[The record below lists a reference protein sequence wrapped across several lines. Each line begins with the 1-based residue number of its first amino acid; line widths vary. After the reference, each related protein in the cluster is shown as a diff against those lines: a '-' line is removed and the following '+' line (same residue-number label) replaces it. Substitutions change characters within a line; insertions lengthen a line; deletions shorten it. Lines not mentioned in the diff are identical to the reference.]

1 MFIILGRNE
10 EVLTSVEIID
20 PFTGEVQVL
29 TGL

>member
-1 MFIILGRNE
+1 MILGRNE

-20 PFTGEVQVL
+20 PLTGEVQVL